1 MTFYL
6 SKLFKGRLSI
16 HHRPKEADG
25 TRFGD
30 FEMDLIVDSFGHGIL
45 TLSERLTNMVFIEK
59 LKDGKKAGGVVKA
72 MRRLL
77 LPYKDKVLTI
87 TADNGPEFAEHL
99 KITQWLGAKVYF
111 ADPYSSWQKGAI
123 ENANKLIRQYIPKSA
138 NFNDYTEKRIKGIQ
152 HKLNSR
158 PRQKL
163 NFSTPKVEFYKRIN

>member
-1 MTFYL
+1 
-6 SKLFKGRLSI
+6 
-16 HHRPKEADG
+16 
-25 TRFGD
+25 
-30 FEMDLIVDSFGHGIL
+30 
-45 TLSERLTNMVFIEK
+45 
-59 LKDGKKAGGVVKA
+59 

-77 LPYKDKVLTI
+77 LPYKDKMLTI